1 MQYLQNGALA
11 DMVID
16 SGAELWLDGGHNPH
30 AAIAIGNTLA
40 GLEAKQSRPLIL
52 IIGILKNKDIN
63 GYWKPSKVS
72 LAM

>member
-1 MQYLQNGALA
+1 MSWPARMQYLQNGALA

-40 GLEAKQSRPLIL
+40 GTR
-52 IIGILKNKDIN
+52 
-63 GYWKPSKVS
+63 SKTIKTVDTYNRNTQK
-72 LAM
+72 